1 MTLDSS
7 KRTQVLLKTEHP
19 WRPVMKKQKNQLLRV
34 AILVYLFTVFLWL
47 STTDALEN
55 SVPLI
60 SPSSMAEIP

>member
-1 MTLDSS
+1 
-7 KRTQVLLKTEHP
+7 
-19 WRPVMKKQKNQLLRV
+19 MKKQKNQLLRV

-55 SVPLI
+55 SVPLT